1 MNQIKFDENH
11 SARIRKELEAVG
23 MNKYGL
29 LKTETRHLPSII
41 HEDEH
46 IGAAIYGRAE
56 GTGAMLVATDM
67 RLLYLDHKLFF
78 KKTEEISYFVLSGVS
93 YNKQGD
99 YAAVTVHTKLG
110 DFTLRYVSVRTANHF
125 VHFVENIQLER
136 NHENKVDKLPI
147 KKEQDL
153 TIPVTNLNQEA
164 KIFLTSHDIGVVS
177 TVDGKGNVHGAV
189 VYYVLGSDDEIFFVT
204 KSETHKAQDIL
215 SYHQIALT
223 IFDTQTMQTLQISG
237 TAEIERDPKLS
248 EEIYNR
254 ILRPRIAGKHA
265 VVPPI
270 LHISAGDFVAVCIKP
285 QSYKYRNF
293 KSW

>member
-11 SARIRKELEAVG
+11 SARIRKELENIG
-23 MNKYGL
+23 MSKYGF
-29 LKTETRHLPSII
+29 LKAETRHLPSIV

-46 IGAAIYGRAE
+46 IGAAIYGRSE
-56 GTGAMLVATDM
+56 GAGGMLVATNK

-78 KKTEEISYFVLSGVS
+78 KKTEEISYDVVSGVS
-93 YNKQGD
+93 YNKQGE
-99 YAAVTVHTKLG
+99 YAAITVHTRLG

-125 VHFVENIQLER
+125 VHYVENMQLER
-136 NHENKVDKLPI
+136 DESEKVEKPTHIEKDY
-147 KKEQDL
+147 
-153 TIPVTNLNQEA
+153 TTPVTNLNQEA
-164 KIFLTSHDIGVVS
+164 KIFLTSHDFGVVS
-177 TVDGKGNVHGAV
+177 TVDGQGNVHGAV

-204 KSETHKAQDIL
+204 KIETHKAQDIL
-215 SYHQIALT
+215 TYHQIALT

-270 LHISAGDFVAVCIKP
+270 LHMSAGDFVVICIKP